1 MKTHTTRMLT
11 AAVLVLGLGAAARAQ
26 VTVREEPLVIP
37 TWEIGPPAVHPLFPA
52 PQGPIYPYTQ
62 NDTLTDRKVDRTYQ
76 AVTLENEYVRVLV
89 LPEIGGRV
97 HGAKDKTN
105 GYAWLYWQ
113 PTIKPGLISM
123 TGAWIS
129 GGIEWNFPHGH
140 RPSGFMPV
148 DHRVV
153 KNADGSATV
162 WVGETEPV
170 YRMRWI
176 IGLTLFPGRS
186 YLRCDYVFVNPTDH
200 RNPFQF
206 WATGATHA
214 NESAQAQYPGE
225 VVTGHGKEEFWH
237 WPVHDGL
244 DLSWWKNVANASSFF
259 AWQSQDDWFGTFDHG
274 KNAGTLHVA
283 DHRVMPGKKLW
294 TWGSGP
300 SGRIWEDILTEGGG
314 AYYEPQAGAF
324 SDNQP
329 DYHWMEPDEVRTAH
343 DYWYPVRDTR
353 GFRKANQD
361 FALNV
366 DVASGKAFAGVYATG
381 AFDGVKVALVDTRS
395 GKALVDTT
403 VRVAPDKPFTAE
415 VAAPA
420 GLSLYDL
427 ALTVKDP
434 NGTERLALAPK
445 KPGDAALPAPAAAPP
460 DPAKATADEL
470 YAWGEWLD
478 RFIRRPE
485 ALAYYREALRR
496 DPKDVR
502 VNVEMGGIA
511 LKEARFADALRHLD
525 TALERDSA
533 NARAQLGRG
542 QALVG
547 LGRHAEAEE
556 AFAKASLGAD
566 QQAAADLALARLS
579 LRRRDTGA
587 ALERLRAA
595 GSRNGLFADIPAL
608 RAAALRL
615 AGDKEKALA
624 AAEEALALDPM
635 HFMGGY
641 EKTLA
646 LRNLGRAADEWEAT
660 RRAYMRDSVEN
671 AIELA
676 TAYVQSGLL
685 ADADLVLADAAAAD
699 TGAVEPPAVY
709 SARRTSAMVQYLRGW
724 LAQQRGDGA
733 AAAVLFARGK
743 AGPLVYTNPH
753 RVEELV
759 ALEAAAA
766 ADPKDAHARHLLGNV
781 LYGLGR
787 RDDGLVQW
795 KQAVALDDTLALSW
809 RNIAWAERQV
819 HEDDRASAE
828 AYRKAFA
835 IDPSDARV
843 LLELDQ
849 TAERLR
855 VPAAERRALLDAHR
869 ATVDERDDLTLR
881 WIDVTLAGGGSAD
894 LEPVRQALLTRH
906 FHTWEGMY
914 GIHQA
919 FMDVHQ
925 RLGDMALERKDL
937 KGALALYQKAFEYP
951 RNLEVAPRTPDFRAH
966 LNWSVAH
973 AYLAS
978 GRRDAARPYLDR
990 ILAEKYDRPGFGT
1003 YYQALAEEA
1012 RGHTAASQALVAQ
1025 LEKRARAMTGGPDD
1039 RRGRTGTAGW
1049 YLLSL
1054 ALEAKGDGAGAKDA
1068 MQKAL
1073 ERDAQPA
1080 RAALTMAQVEFAGAH
1095 Q

>member
-1 MKTHTTRMLT
+1 MRTRVFAVAML
-11 AAVLVLGLGAAARAQ
+11 AGVLGSSALAQ
-26 VTVREEPLVIP
+26 VTVREEPLSIP

-62 NDTLTDRKVDRTYQ
+62 NDTLTSRKVDKTYQ
-76 AVTLENEYVRVLV
+76 AVTLENEYVQVLV

-97 HGAKDKTN
+97 HGARDKTN
-105 GYAWLYWQ
+105 GYTWLYWQ
-113 PTIKPGLISM
+113 PTIKPGLIGM

-153 KNADGSATV
+153 KNEDGSATV

-170 YRMRWI
+170 YRMRWV

-200 RNPFQF
+200 RHPFQF

-214 NESAQAQYPGE
+214 NEWSQAQYPGD

-237 WPVHDGL
+237 WPVHDGR

-259 AWQSQDDWFGTFDHG
+259 AWQSKDDWFGTFDH
-274 KNAGTLHVA
+274 KAGGGTVHVA

-329 DYHWMEPDEVRTAH
+329 DYHWMEPGQVRTAH
-343 DYWYPVRDTR
+343 DYWYPVRGTR
-353 GFRKANQD
+353 GFRMANQD
-361 FALNV
+361 FAANV
-366 DVASGKAFAGVYATG
+366 DVAGGRAFAGVHATG
-381 AFDGVKVALVDTRS
+381 AFDGIVVTLVDARS
-395 GKALVDTT
+395 GKTLVDAKGL
-403 VRVAPDKPFTAE
+403 RVAPDRPFTAE

-420 GLSLYDL
+420 GLSLHDL
-427 ALTVKDP
+427 ALTVKDAR
-434 NGTERLALAPK
+434 GGVHLALAPR
-445 KPGDAALPAPAAAPP
+445 KPSDAALPAPAAAPP

-496 DPKDVR
+496 DPKDTR

-511 LKEARFADALRHLD
+511 LKETRWADALRHLD
-525 TALERDSA
+525 AALERDPA
-533 NARAQLGRG
+533 NARAHFGRG
-542 QALVG
+542 QALAG
-547 LGRHAEAEE
+547 LGRLPEAED
-556 AFAKASLGAD
+556 AFAKASLGAG
-566 QQAAADLALARLS
+566 QQAAAELALARLA
-579 LRRRDTGA
+579 LRRGDTRGA
-587 ALERLRAA
+587 LDHLRTAA
-595 GSRNGLFADIPAL
+595 SRNAAFADIPAL
-608 RAAALRL
+608 RAAGRRL
-615 AGDKEKALA
+615 SGEPEEALA
-624 AAEEALALDPM
+624 AAEDALALDPM
-635 HFMGGY
+635 HFMAGY

-646 LRNLGRAADEWEAT
+646 LRKLGRPAEEWEKT
-660 RRAYMRDSVEN
+660 RRAYARLSVEN

-676 TAYVQSGLL
+676 TAYLQAGLL
-685 ADADLVLADAAAAD
+685 ADADTVLADVGAAE
-699 TGAVEPPAVY
+699 GAGPEAPAVY
-709 SARRTSAMVQYLRGW
+709 SARRTSPMVHYLRGW
-724 LAQQRGDGA
+724 IARQRGDTA
-733 AAAVLFARGK
+733 AAAALFAKGR
-743 AGPLVYTNPH
+743 AGSLVYTNPH
-753 RVEELV
+753 RVEELA

-766 ADPKDAHARHLLGNV
+766 ADPEDAHARHLLGNV

-787 RDDGLVQW
+787 RDDGLAQW
-795 KQAVALDDTLALSW
+795 KQAVALDERLALSW
-809 RNIAWAERQV
+809 RNIAWAERQL
-819 HEDDRASAE
+819 HQDDRAAAQ
-828 AYRKAFA
+828 AYRRAFA

-869 ATVDERDDLTLR
+869 ATVDERDDLTMR
-881 WIDVTLAGGGSAD
+881 WIDVTLATGGPAD

-906 FHTWEGMY
+906 FHSWEGMY

-925 RLGDMALERKDL
+925 RLGDLALGRKDL

-951 RNLEVAPRTPDFRAH
+951 KNLEVAPRTPDFRAH
-966 LNWSVAH
+966 LNWSVAN

-978 GRRDAARPYLDR
+978 GRKADARPYLDR
-990 ILAEKYDRPGFGT
+990 ILAEKYDRPALGT
-1003 YYQALAEEA
+1003 YYQALAEKA
-1012 RGHTAASQALVAQ
+1012 RGNSAASQALLAQ
-1025 LEKRARAMTGGPDD
+1025 LEERARTLTAGSDD
-1039 RRGRTGTAGW
+1039 RRGRAGTAGW

-1054 ALEAKGDGAGAKDA
+1054 ALEAKGDAAGAREA

-1073 ERDAQPA
+1073 ERDAQPG
-1080 RAALTMAQVEFAGAH
+1080 RAALGMAQVEFAGAH